1 MIGDYDHPQNN
12 NVIYTHTHPDWGSL
26 GMVISPWCQ
35 GISELP
41 DTDKQNDGQMTLF
54 FTSGE
59 ECVRRRAE
67 LYRKKHGEKVN
78 KVGG

>member
-1 MIGDYDHPQNN
+1 MIGDYDHPQHN
-12 NVIYTHTHPDWGSL
+12 NVIYTHPDWGSL

-54 FTSGE
+54 QIW
-59 ECVRRRAE
+59 
-67 LYRKKHGEKVN
+67 
-78 KVGG
+78 GGMCQT